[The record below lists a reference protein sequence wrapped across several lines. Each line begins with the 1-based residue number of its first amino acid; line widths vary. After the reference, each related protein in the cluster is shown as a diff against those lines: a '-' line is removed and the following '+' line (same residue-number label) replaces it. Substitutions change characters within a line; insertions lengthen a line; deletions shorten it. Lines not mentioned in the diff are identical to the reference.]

1 MTKKEVRQIT
11 FEDLKE
17 LLRNPFQALV
27 EEGDTTHICEYG
39 DQRNK
44 VIEEVSLSSEV
55 HKLLRHLG
63 SSNIIHKGKWGNNI
77 VSDLPDFASFYDI
90 HRGDIYSKQTDE
102 QYALAVSL
110 DLAESK

>member
-1 MTKKEVRQIT
+1 MTRKEVRQLT

-39 DQRNK
+39 DEKNK

-63 SSNIIHKGKWGNNI
+63 SSSINSG
-77 VSDLPDFASFYDI
+77 S
-90 HRGDIYSKQTDE
+90 SKYYTKCD
-102 QYALAVSL
+102 
-110 DLAESK
+110 SKNVCQ